1 MNPRLTRSRRHTFPF
16 SEPVHMMRSTVFSMA
31 AVALLASPLAAQDV
45 TADSAAAKPSQ
56 IPVRKLGPVEAR
68 TEQALGNVNTLRA
81 LPNGTLFVNDGV
93 KRQILLFDGSL
104 KIAKVVAD
112 TLEASIPYGQ
122 RNAGLLPYVGDSTLI
137 VDPATLSLLVLNA
150 NGDMVRVMSAPR
162 SQDLNTL
169 AGANLGSNAF
179 DSEGRLIYRTNAGG
193 QFGGMGGGMMGGMG
207 GPGGG
212 FGGNMPAG
220 GGRGGAGQGGQQGAQ
235 GAQAAQG
242 GRGGQAATPPA
253 GQQSAAEI
261 RRQVAAVQEDRFP
274 SGNSAQI
281 TVNGERRTRSFNDRN
296 LPDSIPILRANF
308 DTRKTDTVAFMRVT
322 NPKFEMKATED
333 GGTQVSVKMNPLPQ
347 NDDWALLSDG
357 TVAVVRVLDYRV
369 DFIKPDGTR
378 ERSAPLPFD
387 WKRIS
392 DEEKDRMVDSLKTA
406 SKEATER
413 AQQMMGGGGGGRGGF
428 RPAFDPVEAEFLPD
442 YFPPIRAGSTLADL
456 DGNLWILPT
465 TSTLAAQ
472 MSAMIPANVR
482 SQIPAGMLPAG
493 MAADASGLAYDIV
506 NRKGELVE
514 RVQVP
519 AGRSIAGFGP
529 NGVVYLLER
538 KGRDVFLEKTRRVQ
552 Q

>member
-1 MNPRLTRSRRHTFPF
+1 
-16 SEPVHMMRSTVFSMA
+16 MA
-31 AVALLASPLAAQDV
+31 AVALLASPLASPLAAQEV
-45 TADSAAAKPSQ
+45 TADFAAAKPSQ

-81 LPNGTLFVNDGV
+81 LPNGTLLVNDGG
-93 KRQILLFDGSL
+93 KRQVVLYDASL
-104 KIAKVVAD
+104 KVVKVVAD
-112 TLEASIPYGQ
+112 TFDASIPYGQ
-122 RNAGLLPYVGDSTLI
+122 RNAGLLPYLGDSSLI

-150 NGDMVRVMSAPR
+150 RGEMVRVMSAPR

-169 AGANLGSNAF
+169 ASANLGSNAF

-193 QFGGMGGGMMGGMG
+193 QFGGMGGGMGGMGGMG
-207 GPGGG
+207 GAGGG
-212 FGGNMPAG
+212 FGGNMPLGG
-220 GGRGGAGQGGQQGAQ
+220 GGRGGAAPTGAAGVQ
-235 GAQAAQG
+235 TVPS
-242 GRGGQAATPPA
+242 GRGGQAATTPA
-253 GQQSAAEI
+253 GQQSAADI

-296 LPDSIPILRANF
+296 LPDSIPILRSNF

-347 NDDWALLSDG
+347 NDDWALMSDG

-392 DEEKDRMVDSLKTA
+392 DDEKAKMVDSLKTA

-413 AQQMMGGGGGGRGGF
+413 AQQMMAGGGGGRWSF
-428 RPAFDPVEAEFLPD
+428 RPAFEPVEAEFLPD
-442 YFPPIRAGSTLADL
+442 YFPPIRAGSTLADQ

-472 MSAMIPANVR
+472 MSAMIPASVR

-493 MAADASGLAYDIV
+493 MSGPATGLAYDIV

-519 AGRSIAGFGP
+519 VGRSIAGFGP
-529 NGVVYLLER
+529 NGVVYMLER
-538 KGRDVFLEKTRRVQ
+538 KGREVFIEKTHRVQ
-552 Q
+552 P

>member
-1 MNPRLTRSRRHTFPF
+1 
-16 SEPVHMMRSTVFSMA
+16 
-31 AVALLASPLAAQDV
+31 
-45 TADSAAAKPSQ
+45 
-56 IPVRKLGPVEAR
+56 VEAR
-68 TEQALGNVNTLRA
+68 TALALGNVNTLRA
-81 LPNGTLFVNDGV
+81 LPNGSLFVNDGV
-93 KRQILLFDGSL
+93 KRQIVLFDGSL
-104 KIAKVVAD
+104 KLVKVVAD

-122 RNAGLLPYVGDSTLI
+122 RNAGLLPYVGDSTLM

-150 NGDMVRVMSAPR
+150 RGEMVRVMSAPR

-179 DSEGRLIYRTNAGG
+179 DTQGRLIYRTNAGG
-193 QFGGMGGGMMGGMG
+193 QFGGMGGGMG

-212 FGGNMPAG
+212 FGGNMPLGGG
-220 GGRGGAGQGGQQGAQ
+220 GGRGGVAPTGAQ
-235 GAQAAQG
+235 GATSAQS
-242 GRGGQAATPPA
+242 GRGGQAATSPAA
-253 GQQSAAEI
+253 GQQSAADI

-347 NDDWALLSDG
+347 NDDWALMSDG

-369 DFIKPDGTR
+369 DYINPDGTR
-378 ERSAPLPFD
+378 ERSAPIPFD

-392 DEEKDRMVDSLKTA
+392 DDEKAKMVDSLKTA

-413 AQQMMGGGGGGRGGF
+413 AQQMMAGGGGGRGSF
-428 RPAFDPVEAEFLPD
+428 RPAFEPVEAEFLPD
-442 YFPPIRAGSTLADL
+442 YFPPIRSGSTLADQ

-493 MAADASGLAYDIV
+493 MASAASGLAYDIV
-506 NRKGELVE
+506 NRKGGLVE
-514 RVQVP
+514 RIQVP

-538 KGRDVFLEKTRRVQ
+538 KGREVFLEKTRRVQ
-552 Q
+552 P

>member
-1 MNPRLTRSRRHTFPF
+1 MPQSTRIARLRTLSL
-16 SEPVHMMRSTVFSMA
+16 SEPVHMMRSTVYSMA
-31 AVALLASPLAAQDV
+31 AVAMLASPLAAQDV
-45 TADSAAAKPSQ
+45 TAEKPSQ
-56 IPVRKLGPVEAR
+56 IPVRQLGPVEAR
-68 TEQALGNVNTLRA
+68 TETALGNLNTMRA
-81 LPNGTLFVNDGV
+81 LPNGTLLVNDGS
-93 KRQILLFDGSL
+93 KRQIVLFDGSL
-104 KIAKVVAD
+104 KVAKVIAD
-112 TLEASIPYGQ
+112 TLEAPIPYGQ
-122 RNAGLLPYVGDSTLI
+122 RNAGLLPYVGDSSLI
-137 VDPATLSLLVLNA
+137 VDPATLSLLVLN
-150 NGDMVRVMSAPR
+150 GRGEMVRVMSAPR

-193 QFGGMGGGMMGGMG
+193 QFGGMGPGMG
-207 GPGGG
+207 APGGG
-212 FGGNMPAG
+212 FGGNMPTGGAG
-220 GGRGGAGQGGQQGAQ
+220 GGRGGDGGG
-235 GAQAAQG
+235 G
-242 GRGGQAATPPA
+242 GRGGDAGGAQRGGQTTQAATPPAAA

-322 NPKFEMKATED
+322 NPKFEMKATDD

-369 DFIKPDGTR
+369 EYIKPDGTR
-378 ERSAPLPFD
+378 ERSAPIPFD
-387 WKRIS
+387 WKRIT
-392 DEEKDRMVDSLKTA
+392 DEEKIKMVDSLKLA
-406 SKEATER
+406 SKAATEQ
-413 AQQMMGGGGGGRGGF
+413 AQQMMAGGGGGRGSF
-428 RPAFDPVEAEFLPD
+428 RPAFEPVDAEFLPD
-442 YFPPIRAGSTLADL
+442 YYPPIRAGSTLADQ

-472 MSAMIPANVR
+472 MQAMIPANMR
-482 SQIPAGMLPAG
+482 TQIPAGMLPGGAP
-493 MAADASGLAYDIV
+493 ATAGLAYDIV

-514 RVQVP
+514 RIQIP
-519 AGRSIAGFGP
+519 AGRTIAGFGP
-529 NGVVYLLER
+529 GGVVYLLER
-538 KGRDVFLEKTRRVQ
+538 KGREVFLEKTRRVQ